1 MTMSNIERFDE
12 ITGDVFAKLYLNF
25 PVPCLLRAADYVTNP
40 TEYNEHIGGDVP
52 SREAEFFF
60 SSIRWLE
67 DAGYIVTKAEN
78 ESYVADVVLTS
89 KGLEVL
95 RAMPSSLQGKASIGE
110 RLGDTA
116 AKGGKEIA
124 RMLVSEALALG
135 TRIVSQQV
143 GIVV

>member
-1 MTMSNIERFDE
+1 MTMSNIEKFDE
-12 ITGDVFAKLYLNF
+12 ITGEVFAKLYLNF
-25 PVPCLLRAADYVTNP
+25 PVPCLLRSAEYVANS
-40 TEYNEHIGGDVP
+40 TEYNEHIGADVP
-52 SREAEFFF
+52 TKEAEFFF
-60 SSIRWLE
+60 ASIRWLE
-67 DAGYIVTKAEN
+67 DAGYIATKAEN
-78 ESYVADVVLTS
+78 EFYVAEVVLTS

-135 TRIVSQQV
+135 TRIVSQKV
-143 GIVV
+143 GIAV